1 MDEQKVKELIEEY
14 GEGIDN
20 FEIKSID
27 NEKHHIEV
35 EAQYEFPF
43 VVPMMNPFSLEKMLI
58 VFDKDDQGEIMV
70 TQISLRSKDDLEEAK
85 QRCFPPKIN
94 NDKDKK
100 SKMERADVYKLI
112 DGERDYQDWRWTEE
126 IRKDRVPDEEK
137 RPAEWLNYI
146 KYHLEQGEISNYM
159 LSKEQT
165 MSEIRKIA
173 ALAVRAIEIH
183 GCPER
188 EMPAIK

>member
-1 MDEQKVKELIEEY
+1 
-14 GEGIDN
+14 
-20 FEIKSID
+20 
-27 NEKHHIEV
+27 
-35 EAQYEFPF
+35 
-43 VVPMMNPFSLEKMLI
+43 
-58 VFDKDDQGEIMV
+58 
-70 TQISLRSKDDLEEAK
+70 
-85 QRCFPPKIN
+85 
-94 NDKDKK
+94 
-100 SKMERADVYKLI
+100 MERTEVYKLI

-126 IRKDRVPDEEK
+126 IKKDRVPDEDK

-188 EMPAIK
+188 EIPQVNE